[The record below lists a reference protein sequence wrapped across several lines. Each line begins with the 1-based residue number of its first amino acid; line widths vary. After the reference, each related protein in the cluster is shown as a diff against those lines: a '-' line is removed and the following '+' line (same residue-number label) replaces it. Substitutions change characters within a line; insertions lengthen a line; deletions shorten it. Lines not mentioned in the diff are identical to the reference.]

1 MTSIKQAAAGDTE
14 RIPGNLAALLV
25 AVGVLVPKGTL
36 GAGVGAPVGAPVV
49 GAALALLA
57 SKERKKLTGANML
70 GCENEL

>member
-36 GAGVGAPVGAPVV
+36 GSGVGAPVV